1 MLFYSIKVEATCS
14 KNRHPLN
21 HILRNLNMK
30 KQLLYISAVVISQ
43 SLNCFFAA
51 NASAQKITG
60 GVYHS
65 LAICSDGTVMGWG
78 DNAYGELGNG
88 INGTVEHHPVEVSG
102 LTGISA
108 IGGGVNF
115 TVSLKNDGTAWT
127 WGSNADGE
135 LGNGSAAGFSNVPV
149 QVSLLSD
156 ITSVARGMQ
165 NAVALRND
173 GTVWDWGYNNYG
185 QLGTGSIGSFSNI
198 PVQVSGLTG
207 VIAIAGGAYHSLAL
221 RNDGT
226 VWSWGYNGSGEL
238 GNGNNTNSTIPV
250 QVSGLTGI
258 TAVACGNS
266 FSLALRNDSTVWAWG
281 GNLEGELGN
290 GANTGSFLPV
300 QVSGLTKVIAI
311 AGGVHHS
318 LALRKDGTVWTWGF
332 NMYGQLGNGTNTD
345 SNIPIQV
352 STLSGIVGVAA
363 GYGHSLAMKN
373 DGTVW
378 DWGYNNFGQLGN
390 GNNTDSNIPLEVS
403 GLCQVTTAI
412 AELPELAGISA
423 FPNPLENELTISG
436 TKVSGTAILFDI
448 SGKELKRQHTL
459 NGESKVNTS
468 TLMPGVYVLTYRE
481 ADKSVN
487 IKLIKY

>member
-1 MLFYSIKVEATCS
+1 
-14 KNRHPLN
+14 
-21 HILRNLNMK
+21 MK
-30 KQLLYISAVVISQ
+30 KQLLFLSALVISL
-43 SLNCFFAA
+43 SMCGIFPG
-51 NASAQKITG
+51 NASAQKISG

-88 INGTVEHHPVEVSG
+88 VNGTVEHHPVEVSG
-102 LTGISA
+102 LTGITA

-115 TVSLKNDGTAWT
+115 TVSLKNDGTSWT
-127 WGSNADGE
+127 WGSNAEGE
-135 LGNGSAAGFSNVPV
+135 LGNGSMAGFSNVPV

-156 ITSVARGMQ
+156 ITSIARGIQ
-165 NAVALRND
+165 HAVALRSD
-173 GTVWDWGYNNYG
+173 GTVWDWGYNGFG
-185 QLGTGSIGSFSNI
+185 QLGNVNIGSFSNV
-198 PVQVSGLTG
+198 PVQVSGLTDI
-207 VIAIAGGAYHSLAL
+207 VAIAGGAYHSLAI

-226 VWSWGYNGSGEL
+226 VWGWGYNGSGEL
-238 GNGNNTNSTIPV
+238 GNGNNTNSTVPV
-250 QVSGLTGI
+250 QVSGLTDVKAI
-258 TAVACGNS
+258 ACGNS

-281 GNLEGELGN
+281 SNLEGELGN
-290 GANTGSFLPV
+290 GTNTGSYFAV

-318 LALRKDGTVWTWGF
+318 LALKNDGTVWTWGY
-332 NMYGQLGNGTNTD
+332 NVYGQLGNGTNTD
-345 SNIPIQV
+345 SNIPVQV
-352 STLSGIVGVAA
+352 SSLSGIVAVAA

-373 DGTVW
+373 NGTVW

-412 AELPELAGISA
+412 TELPEITGISA

-448 SGKELKRQHTL
+448 SGKELMRKRTL

-468 TLMPGVYVLTYRE
+468 TLMPGVYVLTYSE
-481 ADKSVN
+481 GDKSVN
-487 IKLIKY
+487 IKLVKF